1 MNADV
6 IAIENVEVVKLELA
20 KKHLRLDAD
29 NDEENMLIE
38 VAIASA
44 ITQAE
49 NYTERVLKKGI
60 IEFLTHNTESIVIER
75 SSLNDKIQKVEVVE
89 EDVDSVL
96 LPASAYSQTKR
107 GSEIYEVSFKNVKLE
122 PGQQLKVTIELGFD
136 SETLPKDI
144 LSAMLLM
151 IGDSFE
157 KREDRNQ
164 GNNTAVNNLLRPY
177 RKWQ

>member
-49 NYTERVLKKGI
+49 NYTERVLKKSK
-60 IEFLTHNTESIVIER
+60 IEILTHNAESIVIER
-75 SSLNDKIQKVEVVE
+75 SSLNDKVQKVEVLE

-107 GSEIYEVSFKNVKLE
+107 GPEIYEVSFKNVTLE
-122 PGQQLKVTIELGFD
+122 PEQQLKVTIELGFD

-144 LSAMLLM
+144 LSALLLM
-151 IGDSFE
+151 VGDAYE

>member
-29 NDEENMLIE
+29 NDEEDMLIE
-38 VAIASA
+38 LAIASA
-44 ITQAE
+44 ITQSE

-60 IEFLTHNTESIVIER
+60 IEFLTHNAESIVIER
-75 SSLNDKIQKVEVVE
+75 SSLNDKIQKVEVLGE
-89 EDVDSVL
+89 GVDSIL

-107 GSEIYEVSFKNVKLE
+107 ATEIYEVSFKNVKLE
-122 PGQQLKVTIELGFD
+122 PEQQLKVTVELGFD

>member
-20 KKHLRLDAD
+20 KKHLRLDVD
-29 NDEENMLIE
+29 NDDENMLIE

-60 IEFLTHNTESIVIER
+60 IEFLTHNAESIVIER
-75 SSLNDKIQKVEVVE
+75 SSLNDEVQKVEVLE
-89 EDVDSVL
+89 EGVGSVL

-107 GSEIYEVSFKNVKLE
+107 GPEIYEVSFKDVVLD

-151 IGDSFE
+151 IGDAYE

>member
-6 IAIENVEVVKLELA
+6 IAIENVELVRLELV

-49 NYTERVLKKGI
+49 NYTERVLKKSI
-60 IEFLTHNTESIVIER
+60 IEFLTHNAESIVIER

>member
-6 IAIENVEVVKLELA
+6 IAIENVELVKLELT

-60 IEFLTHNTESIVIER
+60 IEFLTHDTELVIQR
-75 SSLNDKIQKVEVVE
+75 SSLNDRVQKVEVLE

-96 LPASAYSQTKR
+96 LPASTYYQVKI
-107 GSEIYEVSFKNVKLE
+107 GPEIYGVVIRKELKS
-122 PGQQLKVTIELGFD
+122 GQQFKVTIELGFD
-136 SETLPKDI
+136 SDSLPRDI

-151 IGDSFE
+151 VGDAYE

>member
-20 KKHLRLDAD
+20 KKHLRLDVD
-29 NDEENMLIE
+29 NDDENMLIE

-60 IEFLTHNTESIVIER
+60 IEFLTHNTELVIQR
-75 SSLNDKIQKVEVVE
+75 SSLNDKVQKVEVLEEGVE
-89 EDVDSVL
+89 SVL
-96 LPASAYSQTKR
+96 LPASAYYQVKI
-107 GSEIYEVSFKNVKLE
+107 GPEIYGVVIREELQPS
-122 PGQQLKVTIELGFD
+122 QQFKVTIELGFD
-136 SETLPKDI
+136 SDSLPRDI
-144 LSAMLLM
+144 LSAMLL
-151 IGDSFE
+151 IVGDSFE